1 MNPIKN
7 KKNLEETITEI
18 RNYAYSYI
26 EKYSPSKQQIKTY
39 LFKKYLK
46 KNQKLFNKKELFNVI
61 GLVIS
66 TLEKNNLLS
75 DKFYSDSKS
84 KSFLRRGY
92 SLNKIRSRQLTCYRQ
107 FEYSLSR
114 YFLL

>member
-1 MNPIKN
+1 MSPIKN

-46 KNQKLFNKKELFNVI
+46 KNQKLFNKKEILNLIDTVI
-61 GLVIS
+61 A
-66 TLEKNNLLS
+66 TLTEQKLLS
-75 DKFYSDSKS
+75 DEHYSDVKS
-84 KSFLRRGY
+84 RSFLRRGY
-92 SLNKIRSRQLTCYRQ
+92 SLNKIR
-107 FEYSLSR
+107 
-114 YFLL
+114 